1 LVLLAGCFV
10 ADLLVVAFGSASWV
24 LVFKALACSCL
35 YSCGSLISCY
45 WLLIVLVH
53 CFPAY

>member
-1 LVLLAGCFV
+1 LLAGCFV

-35 YSCGSLISCY
+35 CSCGSLISCY